1 MPVSPDSRFAGLPVL
16 DVQAPDGRRTHVVAL
31 RLRRPAQGPAAARH
45 RLLEGEAVD
54 LLARG
59 AYGSEG
65 LWWRVLDGNDLVHPF
80 DLRPGQV
87 LALPAPGPAS
97 RTTRAR
103 SF

>member
-1 MPVSPDSRFAGLPVL
+1 VPVSPDSRFAGLPVL
-16 DVQAPDGRRTHVVAL
+16 DVAAPDGGRRHVVAL
-31 RLRRPAQGPAAARH
+31 RLKRPPAGPATARH
-45 RLLEGEAVD
+45 RLLEGEGID
-54 LLARG
+54 LIAQR
-59 AYGSEG
+59 AYGAED